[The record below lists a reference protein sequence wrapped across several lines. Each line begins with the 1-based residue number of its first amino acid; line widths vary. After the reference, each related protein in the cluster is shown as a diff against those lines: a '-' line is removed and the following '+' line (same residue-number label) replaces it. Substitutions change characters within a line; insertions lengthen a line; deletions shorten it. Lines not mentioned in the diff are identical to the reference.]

1 MANPLI
7 SVIVPCFNQAEF
19 LSETLQSVF
28 DQSWQN
34 WECIIVND
42 GSPDNTEQ
50 VAEGWCAK
58 DIRFKYFKQ
67 GNKGVS
73 AARNAGMKIAKGDF
87 IQFLDGDDVIRKDK
101 FTRSLTATENN
112 SYPDLVISNFMM
124 FTEKTDRLSEPYCQL
139 KEEYFNYTDFLLK
152 WDVDFTIPIHCGLF
166 RTSLIAGFL
175 FNENLKGRED
185 WFMWLQAIKRSE
197 QVYFLDEPMALYRI
211 NSAGAT
217 KKHLLMHE
225 NFVMAYR
232 YIYDTLDVES
242 KTIIFHKVM
251 DLYFNEGKKNAQ
263 LLEMGLNVKDFI
275 EVEKGKRTLGFFGT
289 FLFRLLRKTGH
300 LMLLKEKNKK
310 V

>member
-7 SVIVPCFNQAEF
+7 SVIVPCFNQAKF
-19 LSETLQSVF
+19 LSEALQSVF

-50 VAEGWCAK
+50 IADEWCAK
-58 DIRFKYFKQ
+58 DTRFKYFKQ
-67 GNKGVS
+67 ENKGVS
-73 AARNAGMKIAKGDF
+73 AARNAGLKIAKGDF

-101 FTRSLTATENN
+101 FTRSITAAGNN

-124 FTEKTDRLSEPYCQL
+124 FYENPDQLSAPYCNL
-139 KEEYFNYTDFLLK
+139 KEADFNYTDFLLK

-166 RTSLIAGFL
+166 RSSLIAGFL

-185 WFMWLQAIKRSE
+185 WFMWLQAIKRAE

-263 LLEMGLNVKDFI
+263 LLEMGLNIKDFI
-275 EVEKGKRTLGFFGT
+275 EVDKGKRTLGFFGT